1 MTQNKHFKKQ
11 IAFTLLGLLCAFGMG
26 QAAADNTLQAVVQ
39 SFQASSGLQTGMIVK
54 LTGKDSTKVEADTIG
69 SASKMNGVVVT
80 PSDAPVTL
88 SPANG
93 GAGQAYVATSGRYD
107 VLVSNQN
114 GTIAPGDYVTVSS
127 LAGVGM
133 KADKQVDEVLG
144 KAAGSFDGVHGTE
157 SSVTIHDQQNKQIT
171 VTLGR
176 IPVDIAIAPNPIAL
190 QISNVPGFLERAT
203 LLVTNKPVAAW
214 RVYIGALMLLGTLV
228 VGGSLLYGGVRN
240 GMIAIGRNPLARS
253 SITRNLLQVVIISI
267 IIFVSGLF
275 GVYLVL
281 KL

>member
-11 IAFTLLGLLCAFGMG
+11 IALTLLGVLFAFGMG

-39 SFQASSGLQTGMIVK
+39 SFQSTPGLQTGMIVK
-54 LTGKDSTKVEADTIG
+54 LTGKDSNKVEADTLG
-69 SASKMNGVVVT
+69 SAVKMNGVVVT
-80 PSDAPVTL
+80 PSNAPVTL
-88 SPANG
+88 SPADG
-93 GAGQAYVATSGRYD
+93 GTGQAYVATSGRYD

-114 GTIAPGDYVTVSS
+114 GAIAPGDYVTVSS

-133 KADKQVDEVLG
+133 KADKQEEEVLG
-144 KAAGSFDGVHGTE
+144 KAAAGFDGVHGTE
-157 SSVTIHDQQNKQIT
+157 SSVKIRDEQNKQVT
-171 VTLGR
+171 VSLGR

-203 LLVTNKPVAAW
+203 LLVTNRPVAAW
-214 RVYIGALMLLGTLV
+214 RIYIGVLILLGTLI

-240 GMIAIGRNPLARS
+240 GMIAIGRNPLAKS
-253 SITRNLLQVVIISI
+253 SISRNLLQVVIISI

-275 GVYLVL
+275 AVYLVL